1 MGQLRYAATH
11 PTANELE
18 QGEFVSANVV
28 KSFIVDEA
36 VYNPIEV
43 VTNLVYLTKLNAGD
57 ERKILLYMTM
67 ADEALETLVEALDKI
82 NSL

>member
-1 MGQLRYAATH
+1 L
-11 PTANELE
+11 P
-18 QGEFVSANVV
+18 

-43 VTNLVYLTKLNAGD
+43 LTNLVYLTKLNAGD

>member
-1 MGQLRYAATH
+1 L
-11 PTANELE
+11 P
-18 QGEFVSANVV
+18 

-43 VTNLVYLTKLNAGD
+43 LTNLVYLTKLNAED